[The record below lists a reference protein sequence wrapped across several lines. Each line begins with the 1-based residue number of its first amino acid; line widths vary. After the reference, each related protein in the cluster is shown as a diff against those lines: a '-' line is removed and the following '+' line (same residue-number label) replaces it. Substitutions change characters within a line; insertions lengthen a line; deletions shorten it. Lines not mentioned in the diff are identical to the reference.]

1 MPAPQDFAYPQPADH
16 DDDDVVWALQAGN
29 VEWQRGATADALV
42 WLRRAIESA
51 NAAGNAFRASEIQ
64 AAVDELA
71 EIMWG
76 GGEQTSA
83 PQGARPASVP
93 PDFLDSELDDS
104 DFEEVEEGTPEEL
117 SDDDLVA
124 EEAWLEEDTSETA
137 IDAPDPQ
144 TMAPSALLDA
154 DPETMAPSALLDDVD
169 PETMAPSALISED
182 DEAEATVVGSV
193 DQLAPYDDAGEIDGG
208 DSLASDPAEHTVLDA
223 LPPEGT
229 EDEAL
234 PSYALD
240 EPEAQADAEA
250 LPSFA
255 LEEEDVARDPLPS
268 YDLEE
273 PEVAREA
280 LPSYALEEPEAA
292 REALPS
298 YSLEEPQSG
307 PGALPSYALDA
318 PVVEAPRSSQRPS
331 LQRSLP
337 PVSSRGLPAIPE
349 LRRSEP
355 DLNAIVSSV
364 PAVPVDLGVDP
375 VDLSIAHSL
384 EESPRVNLAVS
395 EQSSRSSSQPIG
407 KPIVDGV
414 PLNDCLG
421 FEDLPEDIQIRL
433 ALAARLERLGV
444 DEELT
449 AFGAALVTH
458 GAAAVVTEIS
468 DEPAL
473 MATKGDVVFTEGSLV
488 DGTKL
493 RVVSTLENTVI
504 AVWSHADLED
514 ALEDCPWVKETLQGI
529 ADRFQALAGATL
541 GILGERLDAALRR
554 SVIDRME
561 VRAYAPGEQVIA
573 KDTPVPGL
581 YIVGAGRVELLN
593 DDDSQ
598 VVSDLLPGDFLFP
611 QGVLASGAAP
621 STARAGTKGAL
632 LLVANRSVAH
642 ELVTSVPPLLEALVS

>member
-29 VEWQRGATADALV
+29 VEWQRGAMADALA

-76 GGEQTSA
+76 GREQTSA
-83 PQGARPASVP
+83 QQGARPASIP

-104 DFEEVEEGTPEEL
+104 DFEEVEEATPEEL

-137 IDAPDPQ
+137 VDPPEPE
-144 TMAPSALLDA
+144 TIAPSALLDA
-154 DPETMAPSALLDDVD
+154 DPETMAPSALFI
-169 PETMAPSALISED
+169 ES
-182 DEAEATVVGSV
+182 DEAEATVVGSL
-193 DQLAPYDDAGEIDGG
+193 DELAPYDDASDLGDG
-208 DSLASDPAEHTVLDA
+208 DLLASDAVEHTVLDA
-223 LPPEGT
+223 LPPEGI
-229 EDEAL
+229 
-234 PSYALD
+234 
-240 EPEAQADAEA
+240 
-250 LPSFA
+250 
-255 LEEEDVARDPLPS
+255 EE
-268 YDLEE
+268 
-273 PEVAREA
+273 EA
-280 LPSYALEEPEAA
+280 LPSYALEEPEARA
-292 REALPS
+292 DADAEALPSFALEQLDAARAPLPSYDLEEPEAVREALPS
-298 YSLEEPQSG
+298 YSLEEPPAD
-307 PGALPSYALDA
+307 PGALPSYTLDEPVAA
-318 PVVEAPRSSQRPS
+318 PPRA
-331 LQRSLP
+331 SLP
-337 PVSSRGLPAIPE
+337 PVSPRGLPAIPE
-349 LRRSEP
+349 LRHRSEP

-384 EESPRVNLAVS
+384 EESPRTHLAVS
-395 EQSSRSSSQPIG
+395 EEPPRPSSQPID
-407 KPIVDGV
+407 KPVVDGV

-433 ALAARLERLGV
+433 AASARLERLGV

-468 DEPAL
+468 DEPAM

-514 ALEDCPWVKETLQGI
+514 ALKDCPWVKETLQAI

-541 GILGERLDAALRR
+541 GALGERLDAALRR

-561 VRAYAPGEQVIA
+561 VRAYAAGEQVIA

-581 YIVGAGRVELLN
+581 YIVGAGRVALLN

-598 VVSDLLPGDFLFP
+598 VVSELLPGDFLFP
-611 QGVLASGAAP
+611 QGVLSSGAAP
-621 STARAGTKGAL
+621 NTARAGAKGAL